1 MINNMRRIL
10 STFLLFMILFTIGCQ
25 SSGPS
30 VLKDQLPSHIPKNQT
45 SSVVPLMI
53 SISKDQKG
61 SHSLGSGVILDKHH
75 LITARHVV
83 HTDEDVDWLDSDLAD
98 KVALYTFIQCKKG
111 KDHLHINTQ
120 EYEIVGGEDIP
131 KEIEGCIS
139 CKATLLDW
147 AVVKTDTPN
156 WNPDD
161 AVSIHKPALNPEWR
175 VTPGTVLYCAGYSPA
190 FSELSYMELLSEP
203 TDSVE
208 LNIVVKNGET
218 YATRSTKLHT
228 FIKEGPYIVA
238 GDAIESSPQEG
249 HVQRHAFRTPNNY
262 PSLGGHSGGGVFVW
276 NDKTNQLELI
286 GIISST
292 ADVSAITKWE
302 GSFFGI
308 LNFETHIDNDIRSN
322 RYVPI
327 GHILNTWD
335 PDNN

>member
-1 MINNMRRIL
+1 MRRIL
-10 STFLLFMILFTIGCQ
+10 STFLLFMILFTVGCQ
-25 SSGPS
+25 SAGPT
-30 VLKDQLPSHIPKNQT
+30 VLKDQLPPHIPKNQT
-45 SSVVPLMI
+45 SSVVPLMR

-98 KVALYTFIQCKKG
+98 KVALYTFRQCEKG
-111 KDHLHINTQ
+111 KDHLHINAQ
-120 EYEIVGGEDIP
+120 EYEIVGGENIP

-139 CKATLLDW
+139 CKAALLDW

-208 LNIVVKNGET
+208 LNIVVKNDET
-218 YATRSTKLHT
+218 YAARASKLHT
-228 FIKEGPYIVA
+228 FFKEGPYIVA

-249 HVQRHAFRTPNNY
+249 HVQGHSFSTPKNY
-262 PSLGGHSGGGVFVW
+262 PSINGHSGGGVFIL
-276 NDKTNQLELI
+276 NEETNQLELI

-292 ADVSAITKWE
+292 ADVSAIEKGHWE
-302 GSFFGI
+302 GSFLGI
-308 LNFETHIDNDIRSN
+308 PLNFEISTDVEIRSN